1 MLEGLRGLPL
11 ETWLTILAFV
21 AFVTLLPRVTVRL
34 APMWRAVAIGGA
46 LALLALWVAR
56 A

>member
-1 MLEGLRGLPL
+1 MVEGLRGLPL

-21 AFVTLLPRVTVRL
+21 AFVVLLPWVTVRRSPL
-34 APMWRAVAIGGA
+34 WRAVAIGGA